1 MILLEKLKKIVGL
14 VKIPDN
20 TGLSEDFRIEAIHD
34 VGKFYNI
41 KVTGNGGKTWKY
53 LQKSTDTV
61 FPSTIKPKNSG
72 EWGNYPLYEDETF
85 NASEKSIS
93 WYRSEI
99 QNYAE
104 FEKYNAAQY
113 ELHLKRCKVRDEQ
126 IDSYFNR
133 IKNNTQ

>member
-1 MILLEKLKKIVGL
+1 MSLLEKLKKLLRL

-20 TGLSEDFRIEAIHD
+20 TGLPEDFRIEAFHSVD
-34 VGKFYNI
+34 KFYNV

-61 FPSTIKPKNSG
+61 FPLTIKPKNSG
-72 EWGNYPLYEDETF
+72 KWGNLPIYDEETF

-93 WYRSEI
+93 WYRKEI
-99 QNYAE
+99 KNYEE
-104 FEKYNAAQY
+104 FEKYNAEQY
-113 ELHLKRCKVRDEQ
+113 ELHLKRCKIRYEQ
-126 IDSYFNR
+126 IDNYFNK